1 MRSSRGASAG
11 RVSQVDSAQG
21 FGDARAPSRAS
32 SDADRESSPG
42 TARVGF
48 RVTLAVGDRSEGV
61 KAYVHALSPERD
73 ALLDFVEDAESSF
86 LEYGI
91 APTVDRPSALSV
103 VAAQDH
109 ARTAPTADDA
119 AGWLPYLTPE
129 AVAETTRDGTETLHY
144 VGVAGMAVTARVLR
158 ETTGSHPDVVLQTHT
173 YASAPLE
180 YTVHRY
186 DRDAGEFSALVSGH
200 HS

>member
-1 MRSSRGASAG
+1 M
-11 RVSQVDSAQG
+11 
-21 FGDARAPSRAS
+21 
-32 SDADRESSPG
+32 
-42 TARVGF
+42 GF
-48 RVTLAVGDRSEGV
+48 RVTLAIGDRNTSV
-61 KAYVHALSPERD
+61 KAYVHALSTERD

-103 VAAQDH
+103 GDAQEY
-109 ARTAPTADDA
+109 AETAPTAKDA
-119 AGWLPYLTPE
+119 EGWLPYLTPA
-129 AVAETTRDGTETLHY
+129 AVTETAGDGTETLHY

-180 YTVHRY
+180 YTVLRY